1 MSWERQKS
9 TVSAMPEEPSLSLW
23 LMLGIVSLVGSVLL
37 FVLHANKL
45 AGFLMGYNIW
55 IITACPLL
63 VWFFFLCL
71 RGWIYNNACDKHQ
84 FESDEAEYAQQQWTA
99 WAGRYLAV
107 LHCGVM
113 LSHNL
118 TPKLFLTSPPG
129 LEQSTH
135 LAKRLVLPDTD
146 AHFPILLMGLE
157 NQLTK
162 VPPDLP
168 FGVTLLTDSRDE
180 PATLQTFFTKAW
192 QTIFLA
198 RPVPELNIV
207 TEKTFQ
213 SIEERIKA
221 PILDVELLLIQQT
234 QGGDTYSDAL
244 ATLLL
249 TSDDVATQYQ
259 LTHHARLLRP
269 MVLEPTQDMT
279 EEFDTFL
286 STQSQ
291 SLTTGAI
298 VGDSVAWGRDFST
311 LLASAKKHEGSW
323 KPLQCHWLEKYAGLS
338 GPFSPW
344 ILAAVA
350 SDIVALTKEDC
361 LMLSSDEER
370 RYMNTVTIGN
380 PL

>member
-1 MSWERQKS
+1 
-9 TVSAMPEEPSLSLW
+9 
-23 LMLGIVSLVGSVLL
+23 
-37 FVLHANKL
+37 
-45 AGFLMGYNIW
+45 
-55 IITACPLL
+55 
-63 VWFFFLCL
+63 
-71 RGWIYNNACDKHQ
+71 
-84 FESDEAEYAQQQWTA
+84 
-99 WAGRYLAV
+99 
-107 LHCGVM
+107 M

-180 PATLQTFFTKAW
+180 PATLQTFFTKAR
-192 QTIFLA
+192 QTVFLA

-213 SIEERIKA
+213 SIEERIKT

-249 TSDDVATQYQ
+249 TSDDVAAQYQ
-259 LTHHARLLRP
+259 LTHHSRLLRP

-311 LLASAKKHEGSW
+311 LLTSAKKHQGSW
-323 KPLQCHWLEKYAGLS
+323 KPQQCHWLEKYAGLS

-344 ILAAVA
+344 ILAAIA